1 MPNTLQLHRNE
12 TSRAIEALRQGQS
25 LLVLGESGSG
35 KSTIAQNV
43 RTALEEE
50 GFRVAIAQYLGSA
63 KTTLVGVAE
72 ELGLETTETTANGK
86 ERSFT
91 LEELRALLAADVI
104 SPRTLL
110 IVDDAQ
116 RFPASLRY
124 WLEAVFKAGALILL
138 LGDRPP
144 AAGIFLKVPRIEMGA
159 IETQSIRALMTE
171 EALTHGIALKAT
183 DFADLEQRVGGNP
196 ALAKRVVKEYVLGI
210 GNGKSTD
217 HRRYIDGTPF
227 LIAFLSVIGIV
238 RFIGLGIGDRSLYII
253 GGIATILA
261 ISLRVLLSQANRR
274 SGKL

>member
-1 MPNTLQLHRNE
+1 MIGTLQLHSKE
-12 TSRAIEALRQGQS
+12 TTQALEALRAGS
-25 LLVLGESGSG
+25 SILVLGESGSG
-35 KSTIAQNV
+35 KSTIAENV
-43 RTALEEE
+43 RQILEGE
-50 GFRVAIAQYLGSA
+50 GYRVAIAEYLGSA
-63 KTTLVGVAE
+63 KTTLQGVAQQ
-72 ELGLETTETTANGK
+72 LGVDTTETNQNGK
-86 ERSFT
+86 ERSLT
-91 LEELRALLAADVI
+91 LEELRSALAADVV

-124 WLEAVFKAGALILL
+124 WLEAVFKAGALILM

-144 AAGIFLKVPRIEMGA
+144 AAGIFLKVPRIEMGSV
-159 IETQSIRALMTE
+159 ETPSIRALMTE
-171 EALTHGIALKAT
+171 EALAYGIVLKAS
-183 DFADLEQRVGGNP
+183 DFAELEQRVGGNP
-196 ALAKRVVKEYVLGI
+196 ALAKRVVKEFVLGI
-210 GNGKSTD
+210 GGDRSTD